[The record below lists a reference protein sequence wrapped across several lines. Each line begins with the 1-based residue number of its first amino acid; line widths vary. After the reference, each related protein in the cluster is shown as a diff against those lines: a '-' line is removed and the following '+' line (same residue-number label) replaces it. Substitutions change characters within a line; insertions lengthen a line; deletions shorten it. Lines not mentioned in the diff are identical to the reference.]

1 MHINDL
7 GKFRYSITGIAND
20 VFPSLIP
27 MAQVSPTLTMAT
39 TYAQLVHAH
48 LARLQ
53 SETTSTQGPQIAR
66 NHMTAL
72 RGFLRSLGKTETSP
86 IGDEMTGEHAAS
98 VKRYLAQMDI
108 GERSKCDRRSLLNS
122 WRMTFDLMG
131 AAPEVCVRGRERRRA
146 DIPSPT
152 PTPFEL
158 GLKVALRQT
167 GLAPKQAAR
176 LAGVSTSAVGRWTRG
191 ALPNLRSTTT
201 LDKLEAVLQLPAGRL
216 SELLRET
223 LDKSAPL
230 HRSDYRERLK
240 ARCEDVYLLKVSGL
254 SDRFLTDWNNLLKHK
269 TAIRTTNKKR
279 YAGGRWSMTSS
290 ATSKSAIPGI
300 STLNDRHF
308 ATASIYWGHVS
319 AYLGFLQRP
328 VEKDGWGAT
337 KDAVQSLAW
346 LVIPEA
352 LDAYLTFQT
361 ERSGGLRHKG
371 HVVFCNSVAALTH
384 PEHGYLLQSP
394 ELLEQLPE
402 DTVAGRSW
410 AELCGM
416 ARRTVAEW
424 KSACSDVSRDPVQ
437 PIQLLLD
444 KANPMEPMFDAM
456 RRLRDIGN
464 AAPTGSLEE
473 AVARRDELL
482 LGLLLSN
489 PLRRKNLIELTVR
502 PDNSGTVY
510 LSNTNEWRIRLQRA
524 TFKNGKKGTQE
535 SRAYDVKV
543 ALWLNE
549 LLTDYVRHFRPL
561 LAVAARNDNLFLS
574 RGGTPMNDMTH
585 RVLVLTRT
593 LIPGSGGFGPHAI
606 RHLVASDW
614 LRRNPGD
621 FLTVAELLNDTLEV
635 VLSTYAHLK
644 QDDALTRHSNQLNQ
658 MLPDY
663 LRKK

>member
-1 MHINDL
+1 
-7 GKFRYSITGIAND
+7 
-20 VFPSLIP
+20 
-27 MAQVSPTLTMAT
+27 
-39 TYAQLVHAH
+39 
-48 LARLQ
+48 
-53 SETTSTQGPQIAR
+53 
-66 NHMTAL
+66 MTAL

-86 IGDEMTGEHAAS
+86 IGDEMASEHTPS
-98 VKRYLAQMDI
+98 VKRYLAQLDV
-108 GERSKCDRRSLLNS
+108 GERSKSDRRSLLNA

-131 AAPEVCVRGRERRRA
+131 AVPEVCVRGRERSRA
-146 DIPSPT
+146 DVPSHA

-158 GLKVALRQT
+158 GLRAALRQA

-191 ALPNLRSTTT
+191 ALPNLRSDTT
-201 LDKLEAVLQLPAGRL
+201 LAKLESVLQLPAGRL
-216 SELLRET
+216 NELLRET
-223 LDKSAPL
+223 LDKGAPL
-230 HRSDYRERLK
+230 HRNDYRERLK
-240 ARCEDVYLLKVSGL
+240 ARCGDVYLLKASDLG
-254 SDRFLTDWNNLLKHK
+254 DRFLTDWNSLLKHK
-269 TAIRTTNKKR
+269 TAIRTTSKKR
-279 YAGGRWSMTSS
+279 YTGGRWSVTGS
-290 ATSKSAIPGI
+290 ATSKGALPGI
-300 STLNDRHF
+300 STLNERHF
-308 ATASIYWGHVS
+308 ASASIYWNHVS

-328 VEKDGWGAT
+328 IEGDGWGVDKEA
-337 KDAVQSLAW
+337 AQSLAW
-346 LVIPEA
+346 LVVPEA

-371 HVVFCNSVAALTH
+371 HVVFCNTVASFTH

-402 DTVAGRSW
+402 EATAGRTWS
-410 AELCGM
+410 ELCGL

-437 PIQLLLD
+437 PIQFLLD
-444 KANPMEPMFDAM
+444 QENPMAPLFEAM

-510 LSNTNEWRIRLQRA
+510 LSNAKEWRIRLQRA

-561 LAVAARNDNLFLS
+561 LAASGGHDNLFLS
-574 RGGTPMNDMTH
+574 RCGTPLNDMTH
-585 RVLVLTRT
+585 RVLVLTKH
-593 LIPGSGGFGPHAI
+593 LIPGSGGFGPHAV

-644 QDDALTRHSNQLNQ
+644 QDDALTRHSNQLNE

-663 LRKK
+663 LRK

>member
-1 MHINDL
+1 MYINDL
-7 GKFRYSITGIAND
+7 ENFRYSITGIKND
-20 VFPSLIP
+20 VFPSLFP
-27 MAQVSPTLTMAT
+27 MAQVSPTLTMST

-53 SETTSTQGPQIAR
+53 SDTTSTLGQQIAR

-86 IGDEMTGEHAAS
+86 IGDEMASEHTPS
-98 VKRYLAQMDI
+98 VKRYLAQLDV
-108 GERSKCDRRSLLNS
+108 GERSKSDRRSLLNA

-131 AAPEVCVRGRERRRA
+131 VVPEVCVRGRERRRA
-146 DIPSPT
+146 DVPSHA

-158 GLKVALRQT
+158 GLRAALRQA

-191 ALPNLRSTTT
+191 ALPNLRSDTT
-201 LDKLEAVLQLPAGRL
+201 LAKLESVLQLPAGRL
-216 SELLRET
+216 NELLRET
-223 LDKSAPL
+223 LDKGAPL
-230 HRSDYRERLK
+230 HRNDYRERLK
-240 ARCEDVYLLKVSGL
+240 ARCGDVYLLKASDLG
-254 SDRFLTDWNNLLKHK
+254 DRFLTDWNSLLKHK
-269 TAIRTTNKKR
+269 TAIRTTSKKR
-279 YAGGRWSMTSS
+279 YTGGRWSVTGS
-290 ATSKSAIPGI
+290 ATSKGALPGI
-300 STLNDRHF
+300 STLNERHF
-308 ATASIYWGHVS
+308 ASASIYWNHVS

-328 VEKDGWGAT
+328 IEGDGWGVD
-337 KDAVQSLAW
+337 KDAAQSLAW
-346 LVIPEA
+346 LVVPEA

-371 HVVFCNSVAALTH
+371 HVVFCNTVASFTH

-402 DTVAGRSW
+402 EAAAGRTWS
-410 AELCGM
+410 ELCGL

-437 PIQLLLD
+437 PIQFLLD
-444 KANPMEPMFDAM
+444 QENPMAPLFEAM

-510 LSNTNEWRIRLQRA
+510 LSNAKEWRIRLQRA

-561 LAVAARNDNLFLS
+561 LAASGGHDNLFLS
-574 RGGTPMNDMTH
+574 RCGTPLNDMTH
-585 RVLVLTRT
+585 RVLVLTKH
-593 LIPGSGGFGPHAI
+593 LIPGSGGFGPHAV

-644 QDDALTRHSNQLNQ
+644 QDDALTRHSNQLNE

-663 LRKK
+663 LRK

>member
-1 MHINDL
+1 MYIKDL
-7 GKFRYSITGIAND
+7 GNLRYSITDLKNG
-20 VFPSLIP
+20 VFPPLFP
-27 MAQVSPTLTMAT
+27 TAQVSPTLTMSAT
-39 TYAQLVHAH
+39 YTQLVQAH

-53 SETTSTQGPQIAR
+53 SDTKSALVQQIAR

-72 RGFLRSLGKTETSP
+72 RGFLRSVGKTETSP
-86 IGDEMTGEHAAS
+86 IGEEMASEHTSA
-98 VKRYLAQMDI
+98 VRRCLAQLDV
-108 GERSKCDRRSLLNS
+108 GERSKSDRRSLLNA
-122 WRMTFDLMG
+122 WRVTFDLMG

-146 DIPSPT
+146 DIPSHA
-152 PTPFEL
+152 PTPFES
-158 GLKVALRQT
+158 GLRAALRAA

-191 ALPNLRSTTT
+191 ALPNLRSNTT
-201 LDKLEAVLQLPAGRL
+201 LDKLESVLQLPTGRL
-216 SELLRET
+216 SDLLRET
-223 LDKSAPL
+223 LGKSAPL
-230 HRSDYRERLK
+230 QRNDYRERLK
-240 ARCEDVYLLKVSGL
+240 ARCGDVYLLKVSDL
-254 SDRFLTDWNNLLKHK
+254 SERFLTDWKNLLQHK
-269 TAIRTTNKKR
+269 TAIRTASKR
-279 YAGGRWSMTSS
+279 RYTGGRWSVTGD
-290 ATSKSAIPGI
+290 AHSKGAIPTI
-300 STLNDRHF
+300 STLNEKHF
-308 ATASIYWGHVS
+308 ASASIFWNHVS

-328 VEKDGWGAT
+328 VERDGCGEERDAT
-337 KDAVQSLAW
+337 QSLAW

-371 HVVFCNSVAALTH
+371 HLVFCKYVGSLTH

-402 DTVAGRSW
+402 AAVAGRTW
-410 AELCGM
+410 TELCGL

-437 PIQLLLD
+437 PIQFLLD
-444 KANPMEPMFDAM
+444 QANPLAPVFEAM

-464 AAPTGSLEE
+464 AASKGSLEE

-510 LSNTNEWRIRLQRA
+510 QSSANEWRIRLQRA

-535 SRAYDVKV
+535 SRTYDVRV
-543 ALWLNE
+543 AIWLNE
-549 LLTDYVRHFRPL
+549 LLTDYARHFRPL
-561 LAVAARNDNLFLS
+561 LAGASGHDNLFLS
-574 RGGTPMNDMTH
+574 RCGTPLNDMTH
-585 RVLVLTRT
+585 RVLELTKH
-593 LIPGSGGFGPHAI
+593 LISGSGGFGPHAF

-635 VLSTYAHLK
+635 VLSSYAHLK
-644 QDDALTRHSNQLNQ
+644 QDDALTRHSNQLNEL
-658 MLPDY
+658 LPDY
-663 LRKK
+663 LRK

>member
-1 MHINDL
+1 VPQYFLCCQESCKAPVRAHLVFLRTQEYIFQSLRVSAPL
-7 GKFRYSITGIAND
+7 GTPSFLSLWVLSFQVIGLTTTPRNAFRPKKRSSTFKTWTYTRFQQLLRRLRRGRSNGIRQLCLGDKHFTTEEIGHVYQRLRKFPLFHNGHQKRRFSFTFSDGAGVTN
-20 VFPSLIP
+20 
-27 MAQVSPTLTMAT
+27 PTMST

-53 SETTSTQGPQIAR
+53 SDTTSTLGQQIAR

-86 IGDEMTGEHAAS
+86 IGDEMASEHTPS
-98 VKRYLAQMDI
+98 VKRYLAQLDV
-108 GERSKCDRRSLLNS
+108 GERSKSDRRSLLNA

-131 AAPEVCVRGRERRRA
+131 AVPEVCVRGRERSRA
-146 DIPSPT
+146 DVPSHA

-158 GLKVALRQT
+158 GLRAALRQA

-191 ALPNLRSTTT
+191 ALPNLRSDTT
-201 LDKLEAVLQLPAGRL
+201 LAKLESVLQLPAGRL
-216 SELLRET
+216 NELLRET
-223 LDKSAPL
+223 LDKGAPL
-230 HRSDYRERLK
+230 HRNDYRERLK
-240 ARCEDVYLLKVSGL
+240 ARCGDVYLLKASDLG
-254 SDRFLTDWNNLLKHK
+254 DRFLTDWNSLLKHK
-269 TAIRTTNKKR
+269 TAIRTTSKKR
-279 YAGGRWSMTSS
+279 YTGGRWSVTGS
-290 ATSKSAIPGI
+290 ATSKGALPGI
-300 STLNDRHF
+300 STLNERHF
-308 ATASIYWGHVS
+308 ASASIYWNHVS

-328 VEKDGWGAT
+328 IEGDGWGVDKEA
-337 KDAVQSLAW
+337 AQSLAW
-346 LVIPEA
+346 LVVPEA

-371 HVVFCNSVAALTH
+371 HVVFCNTVASFTH

-402 DTVAGRSW
+402 EATAGRTWS
-410 AELCGM
+410 ELCGL

-437 PIQLLLD
+437 PIQFLLD
-444 KANPMEPMFDAM
+444 QENPMAPLFEAM

-510 LSNTNEWRIRLQRA
+510 LSNAKEWYTRIPCIRRQGRALVERTAHRLRA
-524 TFKNGKKGTQE
+524 
-535 SRAYDVKV
+535 
-543 ALWLNE
+543 ALPPAPRR
-549 LLTDYVRHFRPL
+549 VRW
-561 LAVAARNDNLFLS
+561 
-574 RGGTPMNDMTH
+574 T
-585 RVLVLTRT
+585 
-593 LIPGSGGFGPHAI
+593 
-606 RHLVASDW
+606 
-614 LRRNPGD
+614 
-621 FLTVAELLNDTLEV
+621 
-635 VLSTYAHLK
+635 
-644 QDDALTRHSNQLNQ
+644 
-658 MLPDY
+658 
-663 LRKK
+663 